1 MKSTKIFLKQK
12 KKTKRAN
19 MLVSDIETF
28 SQEEEEE
35 EEKKRPY
42 GRDRNK
48 NLLED
53 EYRKFFLECKK

>member
-1 MKSTKIFLKQK
+1 
-12 KKTKRAN
+12 

-35 EEKKRPY
+35 EEEDKKRPY

>member
-1 MKSTKIFLKQK
+1 
-12 KKTKRAN
+12 

-35 EEKKRPY
+35 EKKRPD

>member
-1 MKSTKIFLKQK
+1 
-12 KKTKRAN
+12 

-28 SQEEEEE
+28 SQEEE

>member
-1 MKSTKIFLKQK
+1 
-12 KKTKRAN
+12 

-35 EEKKRPY
+35 EMKRPY

>member
-1 MKSTKIFLKQK
+1 
-12 KKTKRAN
+12 

-35 EEKKRPY
+35 EEMKRPY

>member
-1 MKSTKIFLKQK
+1 
-12 KKTKRAN
+12 

-28 SQEEEEE
+28 SQEEEEEEEEE

>member
-1 MKSTKIFLKQK
+1 
-12 KKTKRAN
+12 

-28 SQEEEEE
+28 SQEEEEEEE